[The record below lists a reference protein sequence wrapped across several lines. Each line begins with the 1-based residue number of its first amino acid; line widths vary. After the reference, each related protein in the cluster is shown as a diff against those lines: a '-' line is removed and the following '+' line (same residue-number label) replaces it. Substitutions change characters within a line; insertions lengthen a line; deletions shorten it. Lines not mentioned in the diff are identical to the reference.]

1 MAGAL
6 KYIYLIKIY
15 VLHLI
20 FVFNVQSM
28 ANMQRPQIH
37 SNNTLVLEDI
47 GEASHSY
54 EIQIIGNITSS
65 GEILG
70 ETEIDLKNISMPIKL
85 EVEENDQT

>member
-1 MAGAL
+1 
-6 KYIYLIKIY
+6 
-15 VLHLI
+15 
-20 FVFNVQSM
+20 M

-85 EVEENDQT
+85 EVEENNSIRQKNDKIQNHISIIKVRLRYL